1 MPRLI
6 PIETPGGSTPHHY
19 PVNKIITRGFG
30 PMRDGVPGRAGPV
43 TQGYGGPPPGF
54 VVTAFRQLVFGQS
67 GTKRRLAQ
75 LDEVIVWAKLIEYN
89 GKVPERP
96 IKGWIRVR
104 VSKQSGFASV
114 MAESVRVI
122 RDYIKVTVSRLK

>member
-1 MPRLI
+1 MSVLQ
-6 PIETPGGSTPHHY
+6 
-19 PVNKIITRGFG
+19 NKIITRGFG
-30 PMRDGVPGRAGPV
+30 PKRSVPQSSGIV
-43 TQGYGGPPPGF
+43 VQGYGGVPSAIVQVIERPL
-54 VVTAFRQLVFGQS
+54 RLRLGQS

-89 GKVPERP
+89 GVEPHPP

-104 VSKQSGFASV
+104 VSKASGFASV

-122 RDYIKVTVSRLK
+122 RDYIKVTVERLK